1 MKKIVLGFV
10 CLLIASTSVFSQAQ
24 IRENQVPPAV
34 KEDFAQR
41 FQTAENITW
50 LQEGADY
57 YGARYQIEGR
67 NGEVVYLPDGQWVQS
82 SEEIAYL
89 NMPDDARQ
97 YCRENYPDFSAH
109 EVKKLSTRKYGILF
123 KIKIRKELQQ
133 VTMTFDMKGKLIEET
148 EESLEVEKEKKS
160 NRGLKGKLNGLLKK

>member
-1 MKKIVLGFV
+1 MKRIVLGFAFLV
-10 CLLIASTSVFSQAQ
+10 AACSFAAAQ
-24 IRENQVPPAV
+24 SPIRENQVPPAV

-41 FQTAENITW
+41 FQTAENIEW
-50 LQEGADY
+50 LQQGSDY
-57 YGARYQIEGR
+57 YGARYEVGDR
-67 NGEVVYLPDGQWVQS
+67 KGEVVYLPDGQWVQS

-97 YCRENYPDFSAH
+97 HCRESYPDFSAH

-123 KIKIRKELQQ
+123 KIKVRKELQQ
-133 VTMTFDMKGKLIEET
+133 ITMTFDMRGKLIEET

-160 NRGLKGKLNGLLKK
+160 GLKGKLGGLFKK

>member
-1 MKKIVLGFV
+1 MKRFALGFA
-10 CLLIASTSVFSQAQ
+10 CLLSVCSFAFSQSP

-41 FQTAENITW
+41 FQTAQNIVW
-50 LQEGADY
+50 LQQGADY
-57 YGARYQIEGR
+57 YGARFEVEDR
-67 NGEVVYLPDGQWVQS
+67 KGEVVYLPDGQWVQS

-123 KIKIRKELQQ
+123 KIKVRKELQQ
-133 VTMTFDMKGKLIEET
+133 VTMTFDMRGKLIEET
-148 EESLEVEKEKKS
+148 EESLEAEKEKKP
-160 NRGLKGKLNGLLKK
+160 GLKGKLDGLFKK